1 MELAGFSSLH
11 ANATSSCLSFI
22 QNFSLENSASNQKT
36 FRIVKEQTPRG
47 ATPHHGMSLRQGHP
61 VMRREVCGIA
71 RISAEVVEQTGI
83 EPVTFW
89 LQTRRS
95 PS

>member
-1 MELAGFSSLH
+1 MELISH
-11 ANATSSCLSFI
+11 IYANATFPCLSFKNK
-22 QNFSLENSASNQKT
+22 NFSLENLASNQKT

-61 VMRREVCGIA
+61 VMRREVCRHR
-71 RISAEVVEQTGI
+71 RISAEVVEPTGI

>member
-1 MELAGFSSLH
+1 MGAPNQGMPREEAFRDEAHRVAWQQRAGL
-11 ANATSSCLSFI
+11 
-22 QNFSLENSASNQKT
+22 
-36 FRIVKEQTPRG
+36 
-47 ATPHHGMSLRQGHP
+47 
-61 VMRREVCGIA
+61 
-71 RISAEVVEQTGI
+71 VEPTGI